1 MYPLTVTICN
11 NGLAAGEDGAP
22 KCETSI
28 VVDGVICLSEEDEVT
43 DGGVF
48 WLWAEVR
55 EDDPGVE
62 EVLPT
67 PVHVVTGDQEHR
79 ARVSPLELFD
89 GLQEELSANLLALV
103 ALLYK
108 LYVVR
113 PSDVD
118 TEIQISQLKHQLYRK
133 VKIDLS
139 FVFNNIFW
147 ATRSLDN
154 IGNKIGK
161 I

>member
-1 MYPLTVTICN
+1 MYSLTITICHD
-11 NGLAAGEDGAP
+11 GSATGENGAP
-22 KCETSI
+22 KCKTSI

-48 WLWAEVR
+48 RLCAEVG
-55 EDDPGVE
+55 EDDPGME

-67 PVHVVTGDQEHR
+67 PVQVVTGDQEHR
-79 ARVSPLELFD
+79 ARVQPLELLD

-103 ALLYK
+103 ALLYE

-139 FVFNNIFW
+139 FVLIIFSGPHVHLTT
-147 ATRSLDN
+147 A
-154 IGNKIGK
+154 GK
-161 I
+161 MER